1 MIEETTTKTPIVLTE
16 SAVEQLKMVKES
28 QGIPADYGLRVG
40 VKGGGCSGF
49 CYELGFDSQKPGD
62 EVFTIHGIE
71 VYMKKAHGIY
81 LQDMIID
88 WEEGLNNRGFSFKNP
103 NASSTCGCGT
113 SFSA

>member
-49 CYELGFDSQKPGD
+49 SYEWAL
-62 EVFTIHGIE
+62 T
-71 VYMKKAHGIY
+71 
-81 LQDMIID
+81 L
-88 WEEGLNNRGFSFKNP
+88 KNP
-103 NASSTCGCGT
+103 AMKCLPYTALRCI
-113 SFSA
+113 